1 MTARARILALLQD
14 GAALCRSEIAERLG
28 LTIRRVYKVIA
39 RMEESGLVKI
49 QEWRPFFKRGVKMR
63 AYWVLAQF
71 YRAPRPRVI
80 NNPFEWR
87 KQA

>member
-1 MTARARILALLQD
+1 MTASARILDLLAD
-14 GAALCRSEIAERLG
+14 GAELCPFDMAERLG
-28 LTIRRVYKVIA
+28 LDISRIYKVLS
-39 RMEESGLVKI
+39 RLENEGLVKI

-80 NNPFEWR
+80 SNPFEWR